1 MMKHSLSVTG
11 QEGRTGYNLSISYT
25 DNPGLIKDTGY
36 QRYFLRAN
44 VYSDITKWLRIGTR
58 VWGYHTDQ
66 KKSDTGS
73 LTNIN
78 TQKMI
83 PGVYPYYDG
92 KYGAPEANEEDPQSH
107 NPLWD
112 MAQSEGHIKNTQFF
126 TTFYANVKFLKHFS
140 YDVNLN
146 YKDYRYES
154 MSVNTDY
161 GKYSF
166 STDQWIAA
174 PKDPADL
181 YTRMAY
187 VRENHWKL
195 THLLNYN
202 QTFYKHD
209 IGMLLGFEEE
219 RFVKR
224 TTDTAKVIKG
234 DHFASVTIEHQH
246 TNITRI
252 EKDGEVILDNPY
264 QAECKTVI
272 EKSKLTVKDILD
284 FADQVRIEDVQPIID
299 RQIKLN
305 SAIAQE
311 GLDNNYGA
319 QIGKTLMHVWGKSV
333 TTRACAR
340 AAAGSDARMGGCS
353 MPVVI
358 NSGSGNQGMTV
369 SLPVIVFAD
378 EWEVSHE
385 KLCRSL
391 VVSNLIAIHQKYY
404 IGSLSAYCGAV
415 SAACGAGAGIT
426 YMYGGTYQ
434 QVSLTIINTL
444 GNVGGIVCDGAKPSC
459 AAKIASSVDAALM
472 AFQLS
477 IQNKSFL
484 PGEGIIKD
492 DIEETIKSMGYI
504 GRVGMRSTDTEI
516 LNVMIDRADINQGC

>member
-1 MMKHSLSVTG
+1 MDSTLYANYLNILKHELVPALGCTEPIAIAYAAAKARQVLGEFPEQVEMHLSGNIIKNVKGVTVPNSGGLKGIDVASVLGVVGGNADRALEVLSEVSPEDISRTRELISQKICSCSLVENVDNLFITAIVTSGKHS
-11 QEGRTGYNLSISYT
+11 
-25 DNPGLIKDTGY
+25 
-36 QRYFLRAN
+36 
-44 VYSDITKWLRIGTR
+44 
-58 VWGYHTDQ
+58 
-66 KKSDTGS
+66 
-73 LTNIN
+73 
-78 TQKMI
+78 
-83 PGVYPYYDG
+83 
-92 KYGAPEANEEDPQSH
+92 
-107 NPLWD
+107 
-112 MAQSEGHIKNTQFF
+112 
-126 TTFYANVKFLKHFS
+126 
-140 YDVNLN
+140 
-146 YKDYRYES
+146 
-154 MSVNTDY
+154 
-161 GKYSF
+161 
-166 STDQWIAA
+166 
-174 PKDPADL
+174 
-181 YTRMAY
+181 
-187 VRENHWKL
+187 
-195 THLLNYN
+195 
-202 QTFYKHD
+202 
-209 IGMLLGFEEE
+209 
-219 RFVKR
+219 
-224 TTDTAKVIKG
+224 
-234 DHFASVTIEHQH
+234 ASVTIEHQH
-246 TNITRI
+246 TNITKI
-252 EKDGEVILDNPY
+252 TKDGEIILDNPY
-264 QAECKTVI
+264 RSTEAAAI
-272 EKSKLTVKDILD
+272 DKSLLTVKDILD
-284 FADQVRIEDVQPIID
+284 FADQVRMEDIQPVIN

-444 GNVGGIVCDGAKPSC
+444 GNIGGIVCDGAKPSC
-459 AAKIASSVDAALM
+459 AAKIATSVDAALM

-504 GRVGMRSTDTEI
+504 GRVGMRATDTEI
-516 LNVMIDRADINQGC
+516 LNVMIDQANIDQDC